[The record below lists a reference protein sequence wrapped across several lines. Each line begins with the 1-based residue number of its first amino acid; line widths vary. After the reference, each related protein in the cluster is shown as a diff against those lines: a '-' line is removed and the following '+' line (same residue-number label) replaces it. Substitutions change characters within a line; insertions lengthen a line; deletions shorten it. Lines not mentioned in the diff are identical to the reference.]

1 MDFCDNILYV
11 KFVFVP
17 YAFLYILLCFSQVYS
32 YVNIP
37 KYHEFSSF
45 FPAVSIQMQNSSKC
59 SKTIMKKVGTLNTH
73 PP

>member
-11 KFVFVP
+11 KFVFVL

-32 YVNIP
+32 YVNIL
-37 KYHEFSSF
+37 KYEFSSF
-45 FPAVSIQMQNSSKC
+45 FPAVPIQMQNSSKC
-59 SKTIMKKVGTLNTH
+59 PKTIMKKVGTLNTH